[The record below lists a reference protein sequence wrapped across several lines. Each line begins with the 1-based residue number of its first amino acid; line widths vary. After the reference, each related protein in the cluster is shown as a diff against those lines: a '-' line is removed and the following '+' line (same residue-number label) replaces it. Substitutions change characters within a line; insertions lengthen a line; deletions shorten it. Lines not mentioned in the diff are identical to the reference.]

1 VSRIG
6 KNPVDIPEKVHVT
19 LEGNTLKA
27 KGPKGEMIQ
36 NLPSEI
42 DIKIENNQIIFSRPN
57 EQRKTRAMHGLAR
70 SLAFNTI
77 EGVHNGFQK
86 ILDIEGVGYRA
97 EMKGDRL
104 LLSVGYSHPVLLVPP
119 VGVELKT
126 PTNVSIEIS
135 GADKQLVG
143 QFAAII
149 RDIRPPEPYKGKGIR
164 YRGEYIR
171 RKAGKTTAK

>member
-6 KNPVDIPEKVHVT
+6 KNPVDIPEKVQVT
-19 LEGNTLKA
+19 LDGNTLKA
-27 KGPKGEMIQ
+27 KGPKGELVQ
-36 NLPSEI
+36 ELPIEI
-42 DIKIENNQIIFSRPN
+42 DVKLENNQLVFSRSN
-57 EQRKTRAMHGLAR
+57 EQRRTRAMHGLAR

-77 EGVHNGFQK
+77 EGVNNGFQK

-104 LLSVGYSHPVLLVPP
+104 LLSVGFSHPVLLVPP
-119 VGVELKT
+119 HGVELKT
-126 PTNVSIEIS
+126 PTNNSIEVS

-171 RKAGKTTAK
+171 RKAGKTTSK